1 MFKSYIPQTI
11 ALIGFV
17 SLVPWPAEA
26 NNIAEYYPPGR
37 GVCYII
43 TNERQSYNLTKVR
56 PGVYGIPPVCDF
68 STYKAPVPTNPTNA
82 PSSSPDSTTSN
93 PANPIGQNQI
103 TPAPPPPPVAP
114 APPPPS
120 GYQRFSGT
128 APVDPNNTNNP
139 SSSPPPSAYQRYT
152 GTAPTG
158 QTGTN
163 STNPPN

>member
-1 MFKSYIPQTI
+1 MFNSRIPQ
-11 ALIGFV
+11 ALALTGIV

-56 PGVYGIPPVCDF
+56 PGVYGVPPVCDF
-68 STYKAPVPTNPTNA
+68 STYRAPTPQTPNTPPTVTNPTTSDSTNA
-82 PSSSPDSTTSN
+82 P
-93 PANPIGQNQI
+93 NQTQF

-120 GYQRFSGT
+120 AYQRFSGT
-128 APVDPNNTNNP
+128 APVDPNSTNNS

-152 GTAPTG
+152 GTAPASSNSG
-158 QTGTN
+158 Q
-163 STNPPN
+163 